1 MTILE
6 FLQMATA
13 VAVLSL
19 VGFLAWRNYERRA
32 QTELAFLEENGARAF
47 RVVTPEELRQT
58 LSRLN
63 EERRTKSERR
73 SATSFG
79 KLGSLGGERL
89 WPRPR

>member
-19 VGFLAWRNYERRA
+19 VGFLAGRDYERRA
-32 QTELAFLEENGARAF
+32 QTELAFLEENAARAF

-63 EERRTKSERR
+63 EERRVNVVRQ
-73 SATSFG
+73 
-79 KLGSLGGERL
+79 LGSLGGERL